1 MLRPMRPTSPLRRPV
16 LASLL
21 LLSLLLGSCGEP
33 APAGGILERIRAR
46 GALVVATEAEFPP
59 FESVEGGQ
67 IVGFDVD
74 LVRAVA
80 DDLGVRLELRNV
92 SFKSIIDELTSGKVD
107 LIASGMT
114 VTDER
119 ARTVLFSDVYFTTI
133 TCLLV
138 STARRGDVRSVEDL
152 DRPDRTVAVKEGT
165 TGEVAAK
172 KRLTKAR
179 IVSHEAENTAAMDVA
194 EGRADAFLYD
204 LSSVTQHQQRNPER
218 TFLIEAPVTHEP
230 YAMACRLSD
239 TALKQRVDAVLA
251 RLRTEGRLAALLAKH
266 GLREP
271 GSPR

>member
-1 MLRPMRPTSPLRRPV
+1 MLRPMRLT
-16 LASLL
+16 SLL
-21 LLSLLLGSCGEP
+21 LPVGLAALLLPSLLLPGCGEP

-172 KRLTKAR
+172 KRLTKAH

-239 TALKQRVDAVLA
+239 AALKQRVDAVLA

-271 GSPR
+271 GGPR